1 MVEEREI
8 SLSAVIDVVWERGKR
23 ILFFTVVSMFLGMLA
38 TLLIPN
44 RYASTATILMSKSKL
59 GEQTMQN
66 PAIPLDTY
74 VDMMTTDDLMMEM
87 INKYQLDES
96 PFNLRYPDDM
106 RGRLLVFQVQNS
118 SHLKIQV
125 ALEDA
130 QLAAD
135 VVNDLATKA
144 IQKNQYLMEQEKI
157 ISQQRISEEIQLLKK
172 NVTQTQNNYQ
182 EIVLENNKQV
192 LIKEL
197 DTNQTILATLR
208 QELSTL
214 DNSIAEQKVKVEY
227 YKDLFYDPLFERH
240 PDFEEKITLFRS
252 IFSDNLSL
260 EMVKQAT
267 SELDLDSLTEKGI
280 VDEVVNQGYLDVLKE
295 YTSLQ
300 VSLPGLIAKRI
311 DAASKI
317 AALETKVE
325 EQNDRFHEID
335 IEETE
340 AKANWDRALEVY
352 AGIEKNLG
360 WAGTNIYSERQ
371 DLILVG
377 EAVPIEKKIYPRRS
391 LMIALVGLV
400 AFLLALMYFLLSDL
414 YGLLR
419 FGKPITKKDES
430 KEQEA

>member
-23 ILFFTVVSMFLGMLA
+23 ILFFTVISMFLGMLA
-38 TLLIPN
+38 TLLIPD

-74 VDMMTTDDLMMEM
+74 VDMMTSDDLMMDM

-96 PFNLRYPDDM
+96 PFNLRYPDDL

-118 SHLKIQV
+118 AHVKIQV

-157 ISQQRISEEIQLLKK
+157 ISQQRISEEIQLLKR

-182 EIVLENNKQV
+182 DIVLENNKQV
-192 LIKEL
+192 LMKEL
-197 DTNQTILATLR
+197 NTNQTILATLR
-208 QELSTL
+208 QELTTL
-214 DNSIAEQKVKVEY
+214 DNSIAEQKVKLEY

-267 SELDLDSLTEKGI
+267 SELDLDSLTKKGI

-325 EQNDRFHEID
+325 EQNDQFHKMD

-391 LMIALVGLV
+391 LMMALVGLV
-400 AFLLALMYFLLSDL
+400 AFLLALMYYLLSDL

-419 FGKPITKKDES
+419 FGKPISHKDETEE
-430 KEQEA
+430 KEA

>member
-135 VVNDLATKA
+135 VINDLATKA